1 MCGTQI
7 HQGQS
12 FKRRSMKPGPITW
25 SIIFWRRLTWLW
37 RRNLHR
43 IQMVKLTRVKMVEVV
58 AEDFL
63 GNVALG
69 HLPLSGNPFANGLI
83 FFANSNV
90 STFMNSLCHSGFIP
104 HLAKQKKIIQINLT
118 LYHKSDYH
126 LTRVIH
132 SDTTRSPIFI
142 HAGPKLVAS
151 PNGSELFLKE
161 GRA

>member
-1 MCGTQI
+1 MFGTQI
-7 HQGQS
+7 HRGRS
-12 FKRRSMKPGPITW
+12 FRRRFTKRERTIS
-25 SIIFWRRLTWLW
+25 SIIFWRRLIWLW

-43 IQMVKLTRVKMVEVV
+43 IQMVKLTRVKVVEVV
-58 AEDFL
+58 AKDFL
-63 GNVALG
+63 SNVALG

-104 HLAKQKKIIQINLT
+104 HLAKHKKIIQINLT

-142 HAGPKLVAS
+142 HAGRSAVLRRMGAS
-151 PNGSELFLKE
+151 CLLKE